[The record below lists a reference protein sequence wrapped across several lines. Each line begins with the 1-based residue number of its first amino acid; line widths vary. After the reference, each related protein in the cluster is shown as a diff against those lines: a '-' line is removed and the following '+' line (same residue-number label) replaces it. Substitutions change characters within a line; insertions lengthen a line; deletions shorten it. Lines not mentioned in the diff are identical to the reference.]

1 MPLAHVCSEVRAAL
15 HAWLVIITNVLL
27 VVCRQSCL
35 RLRRDKHVCPAEGDL
50 ALVLVRRGVRGHR
63 THAIVLRQTQCLGA
77 CGLLPQTTAPKR
89 KTACT
94 ARLKRCA
101 QADSLD
107 TALEIVNANAH
118 GNGTAI
124 FTRSG
129 AAARKFQDEVQ
140 VWRVGS
146 TADRTSLILR

>member
-1 MPLAHVCSEVRAAL
+1 MTNMDVQHRRILRWSLSAERCVATALTPLCHDRHSFEELAVCG
-15 HAWLVIITNVLL
+15 IDIYIKTGN
-27 VVCRQSCL
+27 
-35 RLRRDKHVCPAEGDL
+35 GM
-50 ALVLVRRGVRGHR
+50 R
-63 THAIVLRQTQCLGA
+63 TDI
-77 CGLLPQTTAPKR
+77 
-89 KTACT
+89 
-94 ARLKRCA
+94 LKRRA

-140 VWRVGS
+140 VRRAGS
-146 TADRTSLILR
+146 TAGRTRLVLC